1 MCIRDRNGAVAPL
14 FIECEFAS
22 IQVHIEQPLSNR
34 RILSY
39 NEFQD
44 VDAICISENI
54 WLDMGLSARY
64 NLSSMVLAVNLTITV
79 VEVTSV

>member
-1 MCIRDRNGAVAPL
+1 M
-14 FIECEFAS
+14 
-22 IQVHIEQPLSNR
+22 
-34 RILSY
+34 
-39 NEFQD
+39 
-44 VDAICISENI
+44 DAICIAENI